1 MDTTLQQRLL
11 EKLRAVDDGETVSHH
26 VVLLPDFFVDHVLAL
41 GSFDQAAS
49 RVKDIYRQGG
59 GNLPGVPQNI
69 HHGGN
74 AANAALALAKLGI
87 TAHLICRTDDFGLH
101 LLNYFLGREGVDLS
115 GVKADGKLAIT
126 TALEFGEQHTNVM
139 IGDVGSVAD
148 FSFDRLDEHD
158 LQMIADA
165 DVVCVLNWNL
175 NKKGTALAKQTFSFA
190 NKHQT
195 TTFFDTGDPSPR
207 KRELSELQK
216 LLADTHLDILGINEN
231 ELRYYSNCICNSDED
246 VVNAAASLKQNIH
259 ARVDLHTDR
268 FACTIS
274 NNATVVP
281 VLQVPKI
288 YRTTGAGDAWNAGD
302 IFAELLHFDDDERLL
317 CASAIAGYYISSHEP
332 MHPTLNQLIKFLSEI
347 A

>member
-1 MDTTLQQRLL
+1 MIQQELL
-11 EKLRAVDDGETVSHH
+11 EKLRAVDEKEIASHH
-26 VVLLPDFFVDHVLAL
+26 VALLPDFFVDHVLTL

-49 RVKDIYRQGG
+49 RVKDIYQQGG
-59 GNLPGVPQNI
+59 GNLPDVPQNI

-74 AANAALALAKLGI
+74 AANTALALTKLGV
-87 TAHLICRTDDFGLH
+87 TSHLICRTDNFGLH
-101 LLNYFLGREGVDLS
+101 LLQYFLGEKGVDLS
-115 GVKADGKLAIT
+115 GVKTDGKLAIT

-207 KRELSELQK
+207 KRELSELQQ

-231 ELRYYSNCICNSDED
+231 ELRHYSNCICNSDED
-246 VVNAAASLKQNIH
+246 IVNAATSLKQNIH

-274 NNATVVP
+274 NNTTVVP
-281 VLQVPKI
+281 VPQVPKI
-288 YRTTGAGDAWNAGD
+288 YRMTGAGDAWSYNTG
-302 IFAELLHFDDDERLL
+302 E
-317 CASAIAGYYISSHEP
+317 
-332 MHPTLNQLIKFLSEI
+332 T
-347 A
+347 